1 MAMSYAFS
9 NNSANMAQYII
20 GPQLQLGD
28 MAAYVDSSLAGGI
41 FWLGYLAWLEQPRL
55 LARKPYQCTPY
66 STQTSRSRDGRSSWP
81 ILSVYGVAVLLSC
94 S

>member
-9 NNSANMAQYII
+9 NTSANMAQYIT

-41 FWLGYLAWLEQPRL
+41 F
-55 LARKPYQCTPY
+55 
-66 STQTSRSRDGRSSWP
+66 
-81 ILSVYGVAVLLSC
+81 
-94 S
+94 